1 LTKKQIQFIESS
13 LKWSKD
19 KKVDLERVDKNQL
32 QHIADEH
39 NMKFPHFITRTST
52 YRVDR
57 GFFRIPTEMLS
68 DNKPT
73 QKSAVKKKTKANDL
87 STTTVDISEKNKVK
101 LAEGTSLEEEKE
113 DVQEKH
119 YSRKFHTNHMSSFN
133 SYIVESEKYILPSL
147 TSQYKK
153 NRKDVNQVS
162 GFHASSIIYRALA
175 DFETKCN
182 FYIGTTKHS
191 TKKEIKRAIIEDL
204 ETLKTNIENM

>member
-1 LTKKQIQFIESS
+1 MTKKQIQFIESS
-13 LKWSKD
+13 VKWSED
-19 KKVDLERVDKNQL
+19 KNIDLDRVDKNQL

-39 NMKFPHFITRTST
+39 NMKFPHFITRTSK

-73 QKSAVKKKTKANDL
+73 QKSAVKKKTKTNDL

-113 DVQEKH
+113 DVQEKP

-133 SYIVESEKYILPSL
+133 SYVVDSDKYKLSSL
-147 TSQYKK
+147 TIQYKK
-153 NRKDVNQVS
+153 NKKDMDQAS
-162 GFHASSIIYRALA
+162 GFHASSIIHRAMS

-182 FYIGTTKHS
+182 LYIGTTKHS

-204 ETLKTNIENM
+204 ETLKSNIENM